1 MAKEDG
7 IEKKELDQDWASLR
21 YYDRNNLDL
30 KSKYKKNR
38 IIFMGDS
45 ITEGWEQMKPKF
57 FSKNNFINRG
67 IGGQTTPQMLV
78 RFRSDVIDLKPI
90 AVIILAGTNDIAGNT
105 GPSTIKMI
113 IDNIFSM
120 SDLALKNNVKV
131 VLCSILPVFKYPW
144 NESIIEPFKI
154 IIKINKILE
163 KYVIDNNLFY
173 IDYYSSMV
181 DSRLGLKLEYTT
193 DEVHLNEKGYN
204 VMSQIANDFILQNLD

>member
-1 MAKEDG
+1 MRIEDDV
-7 IEKKELDQDWASLR
+7 EEKELDQDWANLR
-21 YYDRNNLDL
+21 YYDKNNLDL
-30 KSKYKKNR
+30 QSKYKKNR

-45 ITEGWEQMKPKF
+45 ITEGWKQMNPDF
-57 FSKNNFINRG
+57 FSKDNFINRG

-154 IIKINKILE
+154 IIKIWSIR
-163 KYVIDNNLFY
+163 VPC
-173 IDYYSSMV
+173 
-181 DSRLGLKLEYTT
+181 KL
-193 DEVHLNEKGYN
+193 N
-204 VMSQIANDFILQNLD
+204 SFPSIQI